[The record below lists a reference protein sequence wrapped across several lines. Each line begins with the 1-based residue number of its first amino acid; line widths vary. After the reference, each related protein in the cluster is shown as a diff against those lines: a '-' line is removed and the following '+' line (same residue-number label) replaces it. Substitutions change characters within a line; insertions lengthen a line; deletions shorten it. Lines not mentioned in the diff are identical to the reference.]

1 MCNRDLGNEFDKL
14 ESAENVD
21 SAQAATATSYKDWL
35 DIKSVDVS
43 VRKGLSYLLS
53 SGRGRKE
60 KREDEEA
67 QKSQKSQKSFGV
79 YYEQGELRMSDHQ
92 VKLMQ
97 FSRFGISSHSTS
109 ATEKPRTIPQL
120 NPGQNSGQSSA
131 VPPGLD

>member
-1 MCNRDLGNEFDKL
+1 MSVRDLGIEFDKL
-14 ESAENVD
+14 ESTENVD

-67 QKSQKSQKSFGV
+67 LKSQKSQKAFGV
-79 YYEQGELRMSDHQ
+79 YYEQGELRMSNRQ
-92 VKLMQ
+92 VDLMQ
-97 FSRFGISSHSTS
+97 FSRFGISSCSTS
-109 ATEKPRTIPQL
+109 ATEKPREITQI
-120 NPGQNSGQSSA
+120 NPGQNPGQSSI
-131 VPPGLD
+131 VRSGLD